1 MCQIRYVLV
10 NRLPKLAI
18 HYNRRRQ
25 LCLNMIVWSVLPKER
40 YSDEGI
46 RTLKEIYDDL
56 RAWEHSVGFLTIVE
70 L

>member
-1 MCQIRYVLV
+1 M
-10 NRLPKLAI
+10 
-18 HYNRRRQ
+18 
-25 LCLNMIVWSVLPKER
+25 NMIVWSVLPKER